1 MTTILERFFGTDEF
15 TFTVTT
21 DVPLAKQK
29 TRTYKRFSDAAA
41 EVVEA
46 RILLGIHFRF
56 ADVVAR
62 TQGTQV
68 ANWTFEHVLRPVKPK
83 N

>member
-1 MTTILERFFGTDEF
+1 MRTLELYFVDGAF
-15 TFTVTT
+15 TFNVTSN
-21 DVPLAKQK
+21 VAAVVQK
-29 TRTYKRFSDAAA
+29 TRTYARFSDVADD
-41 EVVEA
+41 VVEA

-62 TQGTQV
+62 RQGKQ
-68 ANWTFEHVLRPVKPK
+68 AADWTFSHELRPF

>member
-1 MTTILERFFGTDEF
+1 MTTILERFFGTDTF
-15 TFTVTT
+15 TFVVATE
-21 DVPLAKQK
+21 VPLAKQK
-29 TRTYKRFSDAAA
+29 ARTFKRFSDAAA

-46 RILLGIHFRF
+46 RILLGMHFRF

-68 ANWTFEHVLRPVKPK
+68 ANWTFSRALRPLKK
-83 N
+83 